1 MNKQEKQVRV
11 DALREELA
19 GLDGLL
25 VAEYRGLTVAQVQ
38 SLRAAVRAVD
48 GQVRVVKN
56 TLARLSVKGTDLEPV
71 TDKLVGPV
79 LITYGKDIAGAAK
92 AMVTIAKDVPKLVIS
107 GGVLSGKALAPAEVE
122 ALSKLPGKDGLR
134 SMLLG
139 TFNAVPTKFVG
150 TLAGVPRGF
159 LNVLNA
165 RKEELEKAS

>member
-1 MNKQEKQVRV
+1 MNKQEKHERV

-25 VAEYRGLTVAQVQ
+25 VAEYRGLTVAEVQ

-56 TLARLSVKGTDLEPV
+56 TLARLSIRGTDLEPV
-71 TDKLVGPV
+71 SDKLVGPV
-79 LITYGKDIAGAAK
+79 LITYGKDLAGAAK
-92 AMVTIAKDVPKLVIS
+92 AMVTIAKDAPKLVIT
-107 GGVLSGKALAPAEVE
+107 GGVISGKALAPAEVE
-122 ALSKLPGKDGLR
+122 ALSKLPGKNELR
-134 SMLLG
+134 SKLLG

-165 RKEELEKAS
+165 RKEQLEPAA